1 MIAQFLVNLLIAL
14 IWMFLQN
21 SYLLTTFVFGFIIGL
36 FILFVLRRFFEYDF
50 YFRRVFA
57 FVKLVGVFL
66 IEMIKANVDM
76 VKVVLQPR
84 LKNKPGIIA
93 VETELETE
101 IEIATLAALI
111 TLTPGTV
118 SMDFSADGRTIF
130 VHSIDVDDKD
140 EIIADIRNN
149 FEKAI
154 MEVTK

>member
-66 IEMIKANVDM
+66 IEMFKANVDM

-130 VHSIDVDDKD
+130 VHSIDVDDRD

>member
-66 IEMIKANVDM
+66 IEMTKANVDM

-130 VHSIDVDDKD
+130 VHSIDVDDRD

>member
-66 IEMIKANVDM
+66 LEMIKANVDM

-130 VHSIDVDDKD
+130 VHSIDVDDRD
-140 EIIADIRNN
+140 EIIADIKNN

>member
-130 VHSIDVDDKD
+130 VHSIDVDDRD

>member
-76 VKVVLQPR
+76 IKVVLQPR

-130 VHSIDVDDKD
+130 VHSIDVDDRD

>member
-76 VKVVLQPR
+76 VKVVLQPS